1 VDFSYAKGKH
11 QPIIFINW
19 TEEMLWGNYSIKTNT
34 ADFASVL
41 PFIRDKFNATFPNYP
56 FEYLVLEDYYNNQF
70 DKENQLIK
78 IFRMFILVAI
88 LISVINLFS
97 ISLLISFG
105 PGKRNRYPQGKRR
118 NRFRNIGRA
127 E

>member
-1 VDFSYAKGKH
+1 
-11 QPIIFINW
+11 
-19 TEEMLWGNYSIKTNT
+19 MLWGNYSIKTNT